1 MVLIHVLGCMEEK
14 VSRRNVLLDH
24 LKAFDRWDY
33 SAQAPFYH
41 SSGPSSHLEG
51 DVKNVAMD
59 D

>member
-1 MVLIHVLGCMEEK
+1 M
-14 VSRRNVLLDH
+14 SRRNVLLDH